1 MVTMRE
7 LHNAVVF
14 IVVVFS
20 TEWSSQRS
28 GLLDGVVILREF
40 DGSSTIKDMVNME
53 A

>member
-7 LHNAVVF
+7 LHNAVAF
-14 IVVVFS
+14 IVVVVFS
-20 TEWSSQRS
+20 TEWSSRWS
-28 GLLDGVVILREF
+28 GLLDLREF